1 MFATCP
7 GSSVGRALCL
17 ESRVSWVRVPPRA
30 APFSF
35 EKEVVLV
42 GIAMHLPCTLD
53 SCKIPF
59 NLELGVFG
67 GLITPVCYYI
77 LSEGFSVLSMP

>member
-1 MFATCP
+1 MLFTYFHKTF
-7 GSSVGRALCL
+7 S
-17 ESRVSWVRVPPRA
+17 EHVSWVRVPPRA

-42 GIAMHLPCTLD
+42 GLAPL
-53 SCKIPF
+53 KIPF

-67 GLITPVCYYI
+67 GLITPVCSYI
-77 LSEGFSVLSMP
+77 LSEGFSVLSMA